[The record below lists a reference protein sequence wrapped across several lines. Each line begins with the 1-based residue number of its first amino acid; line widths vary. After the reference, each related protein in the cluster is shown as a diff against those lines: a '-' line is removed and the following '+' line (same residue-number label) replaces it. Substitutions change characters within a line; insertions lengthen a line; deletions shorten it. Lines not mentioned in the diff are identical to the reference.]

1 MKKEEYLYA
10 IESILF
16 VSPKPVRIDKIASTL
31 GLDKGSVNEL
41 LLELE
46 NNLKGTGINIAFE
59 KNKVSMVPNPSYRR
73 YFEKFIKRKKVTLS
87 KNLIEVI
94 GLVLKKKRTKE
105 EIDKIRGVNST
116 RVINELLKL
125 GYIEK
130 EFFEGKIYY
139 KVTDKFIETLPEDVR
154 EDLEARLFKF

>member
-16 VSPKPVRIDKIASTL
+16 VSPKPVKIDKIATTL
-31 GLDKGSVNEL
+31 SLDKGSVNEL
-41 LLELE
+41 LMELE
-46 NNLKGTGINIAFE
+46 NRLKGTGINLMFE
-59 KNKVSMVPNPSYRR
+59 KNKVFMAPNPAYKR
-73 YFEKFIKRKKVTLS
+73 YFEKFVKRKKVTLS

-94 GLVLKKKRTKE
+94 GLVLKKKRTKD
-105 EIDKIRGVNST
+105 EIDKIRGVNSA

-130 EFFEGKIYY
+130 ELFEGKIYY

-154 EDLEARLFKF
+154 ENLESKLFKL

>member
-1 MKKEEYLYA
+1 MKREEYLYA

-16 VSPKPVRIDKIASTL
+16 VSVKPVSIDKIASII
-31 GLDKGSVNEL
+31 GLDKRSILEL
-41 LLELE
+41 LSELE
-46 NNLKGTGINIAFE
+46 NNLKETGINLAFE
-59 KNKVSMVPNPSYRR
+59 KNKVRMIPNAKYRR
-73 YFEKFIKRKKVTLS
+73 FFEKFIKKKKITLS

-94 GLVLKKKRTKE
+94 GLILKKKRTKD
-105 EIDKIRGVNST
+105 EIDKIRGVNSA

-139 KVTDKFIETLPEDVR
+139 KVTDKFIETLPEDIR
-154 EDLEARLFKF
+154 ENLESKLFKL